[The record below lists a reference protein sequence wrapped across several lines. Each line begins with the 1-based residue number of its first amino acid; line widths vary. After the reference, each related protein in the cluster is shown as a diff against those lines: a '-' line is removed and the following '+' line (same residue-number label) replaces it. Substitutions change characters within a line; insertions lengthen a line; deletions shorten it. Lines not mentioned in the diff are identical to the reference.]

1 MQQEINIKVVA
12 QDRAKDNDFK
22 QLFLEMYPRLVRYAV
37 SLLGDGNEARDVV
50 GDVFEKAW
58 NQFSSLQ
65 METRRSWLYA
75 SVRNACLNWLKHQ
88 QVEQTNVEALIEA
101 TRYDMSTRYEE
112 HERLLQQAE
121 RIARELK
128 EPTCTILRLC
138 YFEHLTYQQAA
149 DSRQAGHQSQHREE
163 AYFQGTR
170 HFARANE
177 AYKHRELGGKIMNKN
192 QDQELDY
199 RMDSVSEN
207 VSENASG
214 KVSENVSDAR
224 LSQIFGEAL
233 GDEPSKEETLAAWEA
248 FEQKHISS
256 EEEHLQKAEDELSE
270 KKIDKARILTW
281 ITASVAVAASLFLF
295 IFRSSQEISQPTEF
309 SMELFSEVT
318 SPKQVE
324 QTLSNGYCVVSTPA
338 ATTTLVT
345 LSDGTRVMLNANST
359 LEYPASFDDAEVR
372 EVRLKGEAHFEVTKN
387 PHRPFVVKAGEMQTQ
402 VLGTIFDVKAYR
414 KDAPK
419 VTLMEGKV
427 KVSNADTEIEM
438 RPGQTATLQADKI
451 VVSKASSS
459 ASDWLE
465 GDFDMD
471 QVTLAEAMSDIG
483 AWYNK
488 TVVFQSQANMDK
500 LIHFRFSRRASL
512 QEIITALNEMGV
524 AKVRIEKGKI
534 MVL

>member
-1 MQQEINIKVVA
+1 
-12 QDRAKDNDFK
+12 
-22 QLFLEMYPRLVRYAV
+22 
-37 SLLGDGNEARDVV
+37 
-50 GDVFEKAW
+50 
-58 NQFSSLQ
+58 
-65 METRRSWLYA
+65 
-75 SVRNACLNWLKHQ
+75 
-88 QVEQTNVEALIEA
+88 
-101 TRYDMSTRYEE
+101 
-112 HERLLQQAE
+112 
-121 RIARELK
+121 
-128 EPTCTILRLC
+128 
-138 YFEHLTYQQAA
+138 
-149 DSRQAGHQSQHREE
+149 
-163 AYFQGTR
+163 
-170 HFARANE
+170 
-177 AYKHRELGGKIMNKN
+177 MNKN

-207 VSENASG
+207 VSENASE

-224 LSQIFGEAL
+224 LSQIFGETL

-248 FEQKHISS
+248 FEKKHISS
-256 EEEHLQKAEDELSE
+256 EKEHLQKAEDELSE
-270 KKIDKARILTW
+270 KKIEDEIGGESSSRKISKARILAW

-324 QTLSNGYCVVSTPA
+324 QTLSDGYCVVSTPA

-345 LSDGTRVMLNANST
+345 LSDGTKVMLNANST

-419 VTLMEGKV
+419 VTLMQGKV
-427 KVSNADTEIEM
+427 KVSNADTEVEM
-438 RPGQTATLQADKI
+438 RPGQTATLQEDKI
-451 VVSKASSS
+451 VVSKASPS

>member
-1 MQQEINIKVVA
+1 
-12 QDRAKDNDFK
+12 
-22 QLFLEMYPRLVRYAV
+22 
-37 SLLGDGNEARDVV
+37 
-50 GDVFEKAW
+50 
-58 NQFSSLQ
+58 
-65 METRRSWLYA
+65 
-75 SVRNACLNWLKHQ
+75 
-88 QVEQTNVEALIEA
+88 
-101 TRYDMSTRYEE
+101 
-112 HERLLQQAE
+112 
-121 RIARELK
+121 
-128 EPTCTILRLC
+128 
-138 YFEHLTYQQAA
+138 
-149 DSRQAGHQSQHREE
+149 
-163 AYFQGTR
+163 
-170 HFARANE
+170 
-177 AYKHRELGGKIMNKN
+177 MNKN

-207 VSENASG
+207 VSENASE
-214 KVSENVSDAR
+214 KVSENVSDAQ

-248 FEQKHISS
+248 FEKKHIV
-256 EEEHLQKAEDELSE
+256 ENE
-270 KKIDKARILTW
+270 KKVSKARILTW

-324 QTLSNGYCVVSTPA
+324 QTLSDGYCVVSTPA

-419 VTLMEGKV
+419 VTLMQGKV
-427 KVSNADTEIEM
+427 KVSNADTEVEM

-451 VVSKASSS
+451 VVSEASSS

>member
-1 MQQEINIKVVA
+1 
-12 QDRAKDNDFK
+12 
-22 QLFLEMYPRLVRYAV
+22 
-37 SLLGDGNEARDVV
+37 
-50 GDVFEKAW
+50 
-58 NQFSSLQ
+58 
-65 METRRSWLYA
+65 
-75 SVRNACLNWLKHQ
+75 
-88 QVEQTNVEALIEA
+88 
-101 TRYDMSTRYEE
+101 
-112 HERLLQQAE
+112 
-121 RIARELK
+121 
-128 EPTCTILRLC
+128 
-138 YFEHLTYQQAA
+138 
-149 DSRQAGHQSQHREE
+149 
-163 AYFQGTR
+163 
-170 HFARANE
+170 
-177 AYKHRELGGKIMNKN
+177 
-192 QDQELDY
+192 
-199 RMDSVSEN
+199 MDSVSEN
-207 VSENASG
+207 VSENASE

-248 FEQKHISS
+248 FEKKHISS
-256 EEEHLQKAEDELSE
+256 EEEHLSFEKESIVKNE
-270 KKIDKARILTW
+270 KKVSKARILAW

-324 QTLSNGYCVVSTPA
+324 QTLSNGYCVISTPA

-402 VLGTIFDVKAYR
+402 VLGTVFDVKAYR

-419 VTLMEGKV
+419 VTLMQGKV
-427 KVSNADTEIEM
+427 KVSNADTEVEM
-438 RPGQTATLQADKI
+438 RPGQTATLQSDKI
-451 VVSKASSS
+451 VVSKASPS

>member
-1 MQQEINIKVVA
+1 MN
-12 QDRAKDNDFK
+12 KD
-22 QLFLEMYPRLVRYAV
+22 
-37 SLLGDGNEARDVV
+37 
-50 GDVFEKAW
+50 
-58 NQFSSLQ
+58 
-65 METRRSWLYA
+65 
-75 SVRNACLNWLKHQ
+75 
-88 QVEQTNVEALIEA
+88 
-101 TRYDMSTRYEE
+101 
-112 HERLLQQAE
+112 
-121 RIARELK
+121 
-128 EPTCTILRLC
+128 
-138 YFEHLTYQQAA
+138 
-149 DSRQAGHQSQHREE
+149 
-163 AYFQGTR
+163 
-170 HFARANE
+170 
-177 AYKHRELGGKIMNKN
+177 KN

-207 VSENASG
+207 VSENASE

-248 FEQKHISS
+248 FEKKHISS

-270 KKIDKARILTW
+270 KKIEDEIGRENGNEIGREFEGESSSRKVSKARILAW

-295 IFRSSQEISQPTEF
+295 IFRSSQEISLPTEF

-427 KVSNADTEIEM
+427 KVSNADTEVEM

-451 VVSKASSS
+451 VVSKASPS

-488 TVVFQSQANMDK
+488 TVVFQSQANMGK

>member
-1 MQQEINIKVVA
+1 
-12 QDRAKDNDFK
+12 
-22 QLFLEMYPRLVRYAV
+22 
-37 SLLGDGNEARDVV
+37 
-50 GDVFEKAW
+50 
-58 NQFSSLQ
+58 
-65 METRRSWLYA
+65 
-75 SVRNACLNWLKHQ
+75 
-88 QVEQTNVEALIEA
+88 
-101 TRYDMSTRYEE
+101 
-112 HERLLQQAE
+112 
-121 RIARELK
+121 
-128 EPTCTILRLC
+128 
-138 YFEHLTYQQAA
+138 
-149 DSRQAGHQSQHREE
+149 
-163 AYFQGTR
+163 
-170 HFARANE
+170 
-177 AYKHRELGGKIMNKN
+177 MNKN

-207 VSENASG
+207 VSENASE
-214 KVSENVSDAR
+214 KVSEKISEKTSEKVSDAR

-248 FEQKHISS
+248 FEKKHISS
-256 EEEHLQKAEDELSE
+256 EEEHLSFEKESIVKNE
-270 KKIDKARILTW
+270 KKVSKARILTW

-324 QTLSNGYCVVSTPA
+324 QTLSDGYCVVSTPA

-345 LSDGTRVMLNANST
+345 LSDGTRVMLNANSK

-427 KVSNADTEIEM
+427 KVSNADTEVEM
-438 RPGQTATLQADKI
+438 HPGQTATLQSDKI
-451 VVSKASSS
+451 VVSRASSS
-459 ASDWLE
+459 VSDWLE

-524 AKVRIEKGKI
+524 AKVRMEKGKI

>member
-1 MQQEINIKVVA
+1 
-12 QDRAKDNDFK
+12 
-22 QLFLEMYPRLVRYAV
+22 
-37 SLLGDGNEARDVV
+37 
-50 GDVFEKAW
+50 
-58 NQFSSLQ
+58 
-65 METRRSWLYA
+65 
-75 SVRNACLNWLKHQ
+75 
-88 QVEQTNVEALIEA
+88 
-101 TRYDMSTRYEE
+101 
-112 HERLLQQAE
+112 
-121 RIARELK
+121 
-128 EPTCTILRLC
+128 
-138 YFEHLTYQQAA
+138 
-149 DSRQAGHQSQHREE
+149 
-163 AYFQGTR
+163 
-170 HFARANE
+170 
-177 AYKHRELGGKIMNKN
+177 MNKN

-207 VSENASG
+207 VSENASE

-248 FEQKHISS
+248 FEKKHISS
-256 EEEHLQKAEDELSE
+256 EEEHLSFEKESIVKNE
-270 KKIDKARILTW
+270 KKVSKARILAW

-345 LSDGTRVMLNANST
+345 LSDGTKVMLNANST

-427 KVSNADTEIEM
+427 KVSNADTEVEM

-451 VVSKASSS
+451 VVSKASPS

>member
-1 MQQEINIKVVA
+1 
-12 QDRAKDNDFK
+12 
-22 QLFLEMYPRLVRYAV
+22 
-37 SLLGDGNEARDVV
+37 
-50 GDVFEKAW
+50 
-58 NQFSSLQ
+58 
-65 METRRSWLYA
+65 
-75 SVRNACLNWLKHQ
+75 
-88 QVEQTNVEALIEA
+88 
-101 TRYDMSTRYEE
+101 
-112 HERLLQQAE
+112 
-121 RIARELK
+121 
-128 EPTCTILRLC
+128 
-138 YFEHLTYQQAA
+138 
-149 DSRQAGHQSQHREE
+149 
-163 AYFQGTR
+163 
-170 HFARANE
+170 
-177 AYKHRELGGKIMNKN
+177 MNKN

-199 RMDSVSEN
+199 RMEA
-207 VSENASG
+207 ENA
-214 KVSENVSDAR
+214 SDAR
-224 LSQIFGEAL
+224 LTRIFGEAL
-233 GDEPSKEETLAAWEA
+233 GGEPSKEETLAAWEA
-248 FEQKHISS
+248 FEKKHISS
-256 EEEHLQKAEDELSE
+256 EEEHLSFEKESIVKNE
-270 KKIDKARILTW
+270 KKVSKARILTW

-324 QTLSNGYCVVSTPA
+324 QTLSDGYCVVSTPA

-345 LSDGTRVMLNANST
+345 LSDGTKVMLNANST

-427 KVSNADTEIEM
+427 KVNNADTEVEM

-488 TVVFQSQANMDK
+488 TVVFQSQVNMDK

-524 AKVRIEKGKI
+524 ARIRMEKGKI

>member
-1 MQQEINIKVVA
+1 
-12 QDRAKDNDFK
+12 
-22 QLFLEMYPRLVRYAV
+22 
-37 SLLGDGNEARDVV
+37 
-50 GDVFEKAW
+50 
-58 NQFSSLQ
+58 
-65 METRRSWLYA
+65 
-75 SVRNACLNWLKHQ
+75 
-88 QVEQTNVEALIEA
+88 
-101 TRYDMSTRYEE
+101 
-112 HERLLQQAE
+112 
-121 RIARELK
+121 
-128 EPTCTILRLC
+128 
-138 YFEHLTYQQAA
+138 
-149 DSRQAGHQSQHREE
+149 
-163 AYFQGTR
+163 
-170 HFARANE
+170 
-177 AYKHRELGGKIMNKN
+177 MNKN

-207 VSENASG
+207 VSENASE

-248 FEQKHISS
+248 FEKKHISS
-256 EEEHLQKAEDELSE
+256 EEEHLSFEKESIVKNE
-270 KKIDKARILTW
+270 KKVSKARILAW

-324 QTLSNGYCVVSTPA
+324 QTLSDGYCVVSTPA

-359 LEYPASFDDAEVR
+359 LEYPSSFDDAEVR

-419 VTLMEGKV
+419 VTLMQGKV
-427 KVSNADTEIEM
+427 KVSNADTEVEM

-451 VVSKASSS
+451 VVSKASPS

-524 AKVRIEKGKI
+524 ARIKIEKGKI

>member
-1 MQQEINIKVVA
+1 
-12 QDRAKDNDFK
+12 
-22 QLFLEMYPRLVRYAV
+22 
-37 SLLGDGNEARDVV
+37 
-50 GDVFEKAW
+50 
-58 NQFSSLQ
+58 
-65 METRRSWLYA
+65 
-75 SVRNACLNWLKHQ
+75 
-88 QVEQTNVEALIEA
+88 
-101 TRYDMSTRYEE
+101 
-112 HERLLQQAE
+112 
-121 RIARELK
+121 
-128 EPTCTILRLC
+128 
-138 YFEHLTYQQAA
+138 
-149 DSRQAGHQSQHREE
+149 
-163 AYFQGTR
+163 
-170 HFARANE
+170 
-177 AYKHRELGGKIMNKN
+177 MNKN

-199 RMDSVSEN
+199 RMDSVSE
-207 VSENASG
+207 
-214 KVSENVSDAR
+214 KVSDAR

-248 FEQKHISS
+248 FEKKHISS
-256 EEEHLQKAEDELSE
+256 EKEHLSFEKESIVKNE
-270 KKIDKARILTW
+270 KKVSKARILTW

-324 QTLSNGYCVVSTPA
+324 QTLSDGYCVVSTPA
-338 ATTTLVT
+338 AATTLVT

-427 KVSNADTEIEM
+427 KVSNADTEVEM

>member
-1 MQQEINIKVVA
+1 
-12 QDRAKDNDFK
+12 
-22 QLFLEMYPRLVRYAV
+22 
-37 SLLGDGNEARDVV
+37 
-50 GDVFEKAW
+50 
-58 NQFSSLQ
+58 
-65 METRRSWLYA
+65 
-75 SVRNACLNWLKHQ
+75 
-88 QVEQTNVEALIEA
+88 
-101 TRYDMSTRYEE
+101 
-112 HERLLQQAE
+112 
-121 RIARELK
+121 
-128 EPTCTILRLC
+128 
-138 YFEHLTYQQAA
+138 
-149 DSRQAGHQSQHREE
+149 
-163 AYFQGTR
+163 
-170 HFARANE
+170 
-177 AYKHRELGGKIMNKN
+177 MNKN

-207 VSENASG
+207 VSENASE

-248 FEQKHISS
+248 FEKKHISS

-270 KKIDKARILTW
+270 KKIEDEIGRENGNEIGREIEGESSSRKVSKARILAW

-295 IFRSSQEISQPTEF
+295 IFRSSQEISLPTEF

-419 VTLMEGKV
+419 VTLMQGKV

-488 TVVFQSQANMDK
+488 TVVFQSQANMGK

>member
-1 MQQEINIKVVA
+1 
-12 QDRAKDNDFK
+12 
-22 QLFLEMYPRLVRYAV
+22 
-37 SLLGDGNEARDVV
+37 
-50 GDVFEKAW
+50 
-58 NQFSSLQ
+58 
-65 METRRSWLYA
+65 
-75 SVRNACLNWLKHQ
+75 
-88 QVEQTNVEALIEA
+88 
-101 TRYDMSTRYEE
+101 
-112 HERLLQQAE
+112 
-121 RIARELK
+121 
-128 EPTCTILRLC
+128 
-138 YFEHLTYQQAA
+138 
-149 DSRQAGHQSQHREE
+149 
-163 AYFQGTR
+163 
-170 HFARANE
+170 
-177 AYKHRELGGKIMNKN
+177 MNKN

-199 RMDSVSEN
+199 RMDPVSESVSEK
-207 VSENASG
+207 A
-214 KVSENVSDAR
+214 SENVSDAR

-248 FEQKHISS
+248 FEKKHISS
-256 EEEHLQKAEDELSE
+256 EKEHLQKAEDELSE
-270 KKIDKARILTW
+270 KKIEDEIGGESSSRKISKARILAW

-324 QTLSNGYCVVSTPA
+324 QTLSDGYCVVSTPA

-345 LSDGTRVMLNANST
+345 LSDGTKVMLNANST

-419 VTLMEGKV
+419 VTLMQGKV
-427 KVSNADTEIEM
+427 KVSNADTEVEM

-451 VVSKASSS
+451 VVSKASPS

-488 TVVFQSQANMDK
+488 TVVFQSQANMGK

>member
-1 MQQEINIKVVA
+1 
-12 QDRAKDNDFK
+12 
-22 QLFLEMYPRLVRYAV
+22 
-37 SLLGDGNEARDVV
+37 
-50 GDVFEKAW
+50 
-58 NQFSSLQ
+58 
-65 METRRSWLYA
+65 
-75 SVRNACLNWLKHQ
+75 
-88 QVEQTNVEALIEA
+88 
-101 TRYDMSTRYEE
+101 
-112 HERLLQQAE
+112 
-121 RIARELK
+121 
-128 EPTCTILRLC
+128 
-138 YFEHLTYQQAA
+138 
-149 DSRQAGHQSQHREE
+149 
-163 AYFQGTR
+163 
-170 HFARANE
+170 
-177 AYKHRELGGKIMNKN
+177 MNKN

-207 VSENASG
+207 VSENASE

-248 FEQKHISS
+248 FEKKHISS
-256 EEEHLQKAEDELSE
+256 EKEHLSFEKESIVKNE
-270 KKIDKARILTW
+270 KKVSKARILTW

-295 IFRSSQEISQPTEF
+295 IFRSSQEISLPTEF

-345 LSDGTRVMLNANST
+345 LSDGTRVMLNANSK

-427 KVSNADTEIEM
+427 KVSNADTEVEM
-438 RPGQTATLQADKI
+438 RPGQTATLQSDKI
-451 VVSKASSS
+451 VVSRASSS
-459 ASDWLE
+459 VSDWLE

-488 TVVFQSQANMDK
+488 TVVFQSQANMGK

-524 AKVRIEKGKI
+524 AKVRMEKGKI

>member
-1 MQQEINIKVVA
+1 
-12 QDRAKDNDFK
+12 
-22 QLFLEMYPRLVRYAV
+22 
-37 SLLGDGNEARDVV
+37 
-50 GDVFEKAW
+50 
-58 NQFSSLQ
+58 
-65 METRRSWLYA
+65 
-75 SVRNACLNWLKHQ
+75 
-88 QVEQTNVEALIEA
+88 
-101 TRYDMSTRYEE
+101 
-112 HERLLQQAE
+112 
-121 RIARELK
+121 
-128 EPTCTILRLC
+128 
-138 YFEHLTYQQAA
+138 
-149 DSRQAGHQSQHREE
+149 
-163 AYFQGTR
+163 
-170 HFARANE
+170 
-177 AYKHRELGGKIMNKN
+177 MNKN

-199 RMDSVSEN
+199 RMDSVSE
-207 VSENASG
+207 
-214 KVSENVSDAR
+214 KVSDAR

-248 FEQKHISS
+248 FEKKHISS
-256 EEEHLQKAEDELSE
+256 EEEHLSFEKESIVKNE
-270 KKIDKARILTW
+270 KKVSKARILAW

-345 LSDGTRVMLNANST
+345 LSDGTKVMLNANST

-387 PHRPFVVKAGEMQTQ
+387 PHRPFMVKAGEMQTQ

-419 VTLMEGKV
+419 VTLMQGKV
-427 KVSNADTEIEM
+427 KVSNADTEVEM
-438 RPGQTATLQADKI
+438 RPGQTATLQSDKI

>member
-1 MQQEINIKVVA
+1 
-12 QDRAKDNDFK
+12 
-22 QLFLEMYPRLVRYAV
+22 
-37 SLLGDGNEARDVV
+37 
-50 GDVFEKAW
+50 
-58 NQFSSLQ
+58 
-65 METRRSWLYA
+65 
-75 SVRNACLNWLKHQ
+75 
-88 QVEQTNVEALIEA
+88 
-101 TRYDMSTRYEE
+101 
-112 HERLLQQAE
+112 
-121 RIARELK
+121 
-128 EPTCTILRLC
+128 
-138 YFEHLTYQQAA
+138 
-149 DSRQAGHQSQHREE
+149 
-163 AYFQGTR
+163 
-170 HFARANE
+170 
-177 AYKHRELGGKIMNKN
+177 MNKN

-207 VSENASG
+207 VSENASE

-248 FEQKHISS
+248 FEKKHISS
-256 EEEHLQKAEDELSE
+256 EKEHLSFEKESIVKNE
-270 KKIDKARILTW
+270 KKVSKARILTW

-324 QTLSNGYCVVSTPA
+324 QTLSDGYCVVSTPA

-345 LSDGTRVMLNANST
+345 LSDGTRVMLNANSK
-359 LEYPASFDDAEVR
+359 LEYPVSFSDTEVR

-387 PHRPFVVKAGEMQTQ
+387 PHCPFVVKAGKMQTQ

-427 KVSNADTEIEM
+427 KVSNADTEVEM

-451 VVSKASSS
+451 VVSKASPS

-524 AKVRIEKGKI
+524 AKVRMEKGKI

>member
-1 MQQEINIKVVA
+1 
-12 QDRAKDNDFK
+12 
-22 QLFLEMYPRLVRYAV
+22 
-37 SLLGDGNEARDVV
+37 
-50 GDVFEKAW
+50 
-58 NQFSSLQ
+58 
-65 METRRSWLYA
+65 
-75 SVRNACLNWLKHQ
+75 
-88 QVEQTNVEALIEA
+88 
-101 TRYDMSTRYEE
+101 
-112 HERLLQQAE
+112 
-121 RIARELK
+121 
-128 EPTCTILRLC
+128 
-138 YFEHLTYQQAA
+138 
-149 DSRQAGHQSQHREE
+149 
-163 AYFQGTR
+163 
-170 HFARANE
+170 
-177 AYKHRELGGKIMNKN
+177 MNKN

-199 RMDSVSEN
+199 RMEA
-207 VSENASG
+207 ENA
-214 KVSENVSDAR
+214 SDAR
-224 LSQIFGEAL
+224 LTQVFGEAL

-270 KKIDKARILTW
+270 KKIEDEIGRENGKEIENKIGNETVREIEGESSSRKISKARILAW

-295 IFRSSQEISQPTEF
+295 VFRSSQEISQPTEF

-324 QTLSNGYCVVSTPA
+324 QTLSDGYCVVSTPA

-345 LSDGTRVMLNANST
+345 LSDGTKVMLNANST

-419 VTLMEGKV
+419 VTLMQGKV
-427 KVSNADTEIEM
+427 KVSNADTEVEM

-451 VVSKASSS
+451 VVSKASPS

-500 LIHFRFSRRASL
+500 LIHFRFSRKASL

-524 AKVRIEKGKI
+524 AKVRMEKGKI

>member
-1 MQQEINIKVVA
+1 
-12 QDRAKDNDFK
+12 
-22 QLFLEMYPRLVRYAV
+22 
-37 SLLGDGNEARDVV
+37 
-50 GDVFEKAW
+50 
-58 NQFSSLQ
+58 
-65 METRRSWLYA
+65 
-75 SVRNACLNWLKHQ
+75 
-88 QVEQTNVEALIEA
+88 
-101 TRYDMSTRYEE
+101 
-112 HERLLQQAE
+112 
-121 RIARELK
+121 
-128 EPTCTILRLC
+128 
-138 YFEHLTYQQAA
+138 
-149 DSRQAGHQSQHREE
+149 
-163 AYFQGTR
+163 
-170 HFARANE
+170 
-177 AYKHRELGGKIMNKN
+177 MNKN

-207 VSENASG
+207 VSENASE
-214 KVSENVSDAR
+214 KVSEKVSDAR

-248 FEQKHISS
+248 FEKKHISS
-256 EEEHLQKAEDELSE
+256 EKEHLSFEKESIVKNE
-270 KKIDKARILTW
+270 KKVSKARILTW

-419 VTLMEGKV
+419 VTLMQGKV
-427 KVSNADTEIEM
+427 KVSNADTEVEM

-451 VVSKASSS
+451 VVSKASPS

-524 AKVRIEKGKI
+524 ARIRMEKGKI

>member
-1 MQQEINIKVVA
+1 
-12 QDRAKDNDFK
+12 
-22 QLFLEMYPRLVRYAV
+22 
-37 SLLGDGNEARDVV
+37 
-50 GDVFEKAW
+50 
-58 NQFSSLQ
+58 
-65 METRRSWLYA
+65 
-75 SVRNACLNWLKHQ
+75 
-88 QVEQTNVEALIEA
+88 
-101 TRYDMSTRYEE
+101 
-112 HERLLQQAE
+112 
-121 RIARELK
+121 
-128 EPTCTILRLC
+128 
-138 YFEHLTYQQAA
+138 
-149 DSRQAGHQSQHREE
+149 
-163 AYFQGTR
+163 
-170 HFARANE
+170 
-177 AYKHRELGGKIMNKN
+177 MNKN

-207 VSENASG
+207 VSENASE

-248 FEQKHISS
+248 FEKKHISS

-270 KKIDKARILTW
+270 KKIEDEIGGESSSRKISKARILAW

-324 QTLSNGYCVVSTPA
+324 QTLSDGYCVVSTPA

-345 LSDGTRVMLNANST
+345 LSDGTKVMLNANST

-419 VTLMEGKV
+419 VTLMQGKV
-427 KVSNADTEIEM
+427 KVSNADTEVEM

-451 VVSKASSS
+451 VVSKASPS

-488 TVVFQSQANMDK
+488 TVVFQSQANMGK

>member
-1 MQQEINIKVVA
+1 
-12 QDRAKDNDFK
+12 
-22 QLFLEMYPRLVRYAV
+22 
-37 SLLGDGNEARDVV
+37 
-50 GDVFEKAW
+50 
-58 NQFSSLQ
+58 
-65 METRRSWLYA
+65 
-75 SVRNACLNWLKHQ
+75 
-88 QVEQTNVEALIEA
+88 
-101 TRYDMSTRYEE
+101 
-112 HERLLQQAE
+112 
-121 RIARELK
+121 
-128 EPTCTILRLC
+128 
-138 YFEHLTYQQAA
+138 
-149 DSRQAGHQSQHREE
+149 
-163 AYFQGTR
+163 
-170 HFARANE
+170 
-177 AYKHRELGGKIMNKN
+177 MNKN

-207 VSENASG
+207 VSEKASENASE
-214 KVSENVSDAR
+214 KVSEKVSDAR

-233 GDEPSKEETLAAWEA
+233 GGEPSKEETLAAWEA
-248 FEQKHISS
+248 FEKKHISS
-256 EEEHLQKAEDELSE
+256 EEEHLSFEKESIVKNE
-270 KKIDKARILTW
+270 KKVSKARILTW

-324 QTLSNGYCVVSTPA
+324 QTLSDGYCVVSTPA

-359 LEYPASFDDAEVR
+359 LEYPVSFDDAEVR

-387 PHRPFVVKAGEMQTQ
+387 PHRSFVVKAGEMQTQ

-419 VTLMEGKV
+419 VTLMQGKV
-427 KVSNADTEIEM
+427 KVSNADTEVEM

>member
-1 MQQEINIKVVA
+1 
-12 QDRAKDNDFK
+12 
-22 QLFLEMYPRLVRYAV
+22 
-37 SLLGDGNEARDVV
+37 
-50 GDVFEKAW
+50 
-58 NQFSSLQ
+58 
-65 METRRSWLYA
+65 
-75 SVRNACLNWLKHQ
+75 
-88 QVEQTNVEALIEA
+88 
-101 TRYDMSTRYEE
+101 
-112 HERLLQQAE
+112 
-121 RIARELK
+121 
-128 EPTCTILRLC
+128 
-138 YFEHLTYQQAA
+138 
-149 DSRQAGHQSQHREE
+149 
-163 AYFQGTR
+163 
-170 HFARANE
+170 
-177 AYKHRELGGKIMNKN
+177 MNKN

-207 VSENASG
+207 VSENASE
-214 KVSENVSDAR
+214 KVSEKISEKTSEKVSDAR

-256 EEEHLQKAEDELSE
+256 EEEHLSFEKESIVKNE
-270 KKIDKARILTW
+270 KKVSKARILTW

-324 QTLSNGYCVVSTPA
+324 QTLSDGYCVVSTPA

-427 KVSNADTEIEM
+427 KVSNADTEVEM
-438 RPGQTATLQADKI
+438 HPGQTATLQSDKI
-451 VVSKASSS
+451 VVSRASSS
-459 ASDWLE
+459 VSDWLE

-524 AKVRIEKGKI
+524 AKVRMEKGKI

>member
-1 MQQEINIKVVA
+1 
-12 QDRAKDNDFK
+12 
-22 QLFLEMYPRLVRYAV
+22 
-37 SLLGDGNEARDVV
+37 
-50 GDVFEKAW
+50 
-58 NQFSSLQ
+58 
-65 METRRSWLYA
+65 
-75 SVRNACLNWLKHQ
+75 
-88 QVEQTNVEALIEA
+88 
-101 TRYDMSTRYEE
+101 
-112 HERLLQQAE
+112 
-121 RIARELK
+121 
-128 EPTCTILRLC
+128 
-138 YFEHLTYQQAA
+138 
-149 DSRQAGHQSQHREE
+149 
-163 AYFQGTR
+163 
-170 HFARANE
+170 
-177 AYKHRELGGKIMNKN
+177 MNKN

-207 VSENASG
+207 VSENASE

-248 FEQKHISS
+248 FEKKHISS
-256 EEEHLQKAEDELSE
+256 EKEHLQKAEDELSE
-270 KKIDKARILTW
+270 KKIEDEIGRESSSRKISKARILAW

-324 QTLSNGYCVVSTPA
+324 QTLSDGYCVVSTPA

-345 LSDGTRVMLNANST
+345 LSDGTRMMLNANST
-359 LEYPASFDDAEVR
+359 LEYPASFDDAEIR

-419 VTLMEGKV
+419 VTLMQGKV
-427 KVSNADTEIEM
+427 KVSNADTEVEM

-451 VVSKASSS
+451 VVSKASPS

-488 TVVFQSQANMDK
+488 TVVFQSQANMGK

>member
-1 MQQEINIKVVA
+1 
-12 QDRAKDNDFK
+12 
-22 QLFLEMYPRLVRYAV
+22 
-37 SLLGDGNEARDVV
+37 
-50 GDVFEKAW
+50 
-58 NQFSSLQ
+58 
-65 METRRSWLYA
+65 
-75 SVRNACLNWLKHQ
+75 
-88 QVEQTNVEALIEA
+88 
-101 TRYDMSTRYEE
+101 
-112 HERLLQQAE
+112 
-121 RIARELK
+121 
-128 EPTCTILRLC
+128 
-138 YFEHLTYQQAA
+138 
-149 DSRQAGHQSQHREE
+149 
-163 AYFQGTR
+163 
-170 HFARANE
+170 
-177 AYKHRELGGKIMNKN
+177 MNKN

-207 VSENASG
+207 VSENASE

-248 FEQKHISS
+248 FEKKHIV
-256 EEEHLQKAEDELSE
+256 ENE
-270 KKIDKARILTW
+270 KKVSKARILTW

-359 LEYPASFDDAEVR
+359 LEYPASFDNAEVR

-402 VLGTIFDVKAYR
+402 VLGTVFDVKAYR

-419 VTLMEGKV
+419 VTLMQGKV
-427 KVSNADTEIEM
+427 KVSNADTEVEM

>member
-1 MQQEINIKVVA
+1 
-12 QDRAKDNDFK
+12 
-22 QLFLEMYPRLVRYAV
+22 
-37 SLLGDGNEARDVV
+37 
-50 GDVFEKAW
+50 
-58 NQFSSLQ
+58 
-65 METRRSWLYA
+65 
-75 SVRNACLNWLKHQ
+75 
-88 QVEQTNVEALIEA
+88 
-101 TRYDMSTRYEE
+101 
-112 HERLLQQAE
+112 
-121 RIARELK
+121 
-128 EPTCTILRLC
+128 
-138 YFEHLTYQQAA
+138 
-149 DSRQAGHQSQHREE
+149 
-163 AYFQGTR
+163 
-170 HFARANE
+170 
-177 AYKHRELGGKIMNKN
+177 MNKN

-207 VSENASG
+207 VSENASE
-214 KVSENVSDAR
+214 KVSENASDAR

-248 FEQKHISS
+248 FEKKHISS
-256 EEEHLQKAEDELSE
+256 EKEHLQKAEDELSE
-270 KKIDKARILTW
+270 KKIENEIGGESSSRKISKARILAW

-324 QTLSNGYCVVSTPA
+324 QTLSDGYCVVSTPA

-345 LSDGTRVMLNANST
+345 LSDGTKVMLNANST

-402 VLGTIFDVKAYR
+402 VLGTVFDVKAYR

-419 VTLMEGKV
+419 VTLMQGKV
-427 KVSNADTEIEM
+427 KVSNADTEVEM

-451 VVSKASSS
+451 VVSKASPS

-488 TVVFQSQANMDK
+488 TVVFQSQANMGK

-524 AKVRIEKGKI
+524 ARIKIEKGKI

>member
-1 MQQEINIKVVA
+1 
-12 QDRAKDNDFK
+12 
-22 QLFLEMYPRLVRYAV
+22 
-37 SLLGDGNEARDVV
+37 
-50 GDVFEKAW
+50 
-58 NQFSSLQ
+58 
-65 METRRSWLYA
+65 
-75 SVRNACLNWLKHQ
+75 
-88 QVEQTNVEALIEA
+88 
-101 TRYDMSTRYEE
+101 
-112 HERLLQQAE
+112 
-121 RIARELK
+121 
-128 EPTCTILRLC
+128 
-138 YFEHLTYQQAA
+138 
-149 DSRQAGHQSQHREE
+149 
-163 AYFQGTR
+163 
-170 HFARANE
+170 
-177 AYKHRELGGKIMNKN
+177 MNKN

-199 RMDSVSEN
+199 RMDS
-207 VSENASG
+207 
-214 KVSENVSDAR
+214 VSENVSDAR

-248 FEQKHISS
+248 FEKKHISS
-256 EEEHLQKAEDELSE
+256 EEEHLSFEKESIVKNE
-270 KKIDKARILTW
+270 KKVSKARILAW

-324 QTLSNGYCVVSTPA
+324 QTLKDGYCVVSTPA

-345 LSDGTRVMLNANST
+345 LSDGTKVMLNANST

-402 VLGTIFDVKAYR
+402 VLGTVFDVKAYR

-419 VTLMEGKV
+419 VTLMQGKV
-427 KVSNADTEIEM
+427 KVSNADTEVEM
-438 RPGQTATLQADKI
+438 RPGQTATLQSDKI

>member
-1 MQQEINIKVVA
+1 
-12 QDRAKDNDFK
+12 
-22 QLFLEMYPRLVRYAV
+22 
-37 SLLGDGNEARDVV
+37 
-50 GDVFEKAW
+50 
-58 NQFSSLQ
+58 
-65 METRRSWLYA
+65 
-75 SVRNACLNWLKHQ
+75 
-88 QVEQTNVEALIEA
+88 
-101 TRYDMSTRYEE
+101 
-112 HERLLQQAE
+112 
-121 RIARELK
+121 
-128 EPTCTILRLC
+128 
-138 YFEHLTYQQAA
+138 
-149 DSRQAGHQSQHREE
+149 
-163 AYFQGTR
+163 
-170 HFARANE
+170 
-177 AYKHRELGGKIMNKN
+177 MNKN

-207 VSENASG
+207 VSENASE
-214 KVSENVSDAR
+214 KVSEKISEKTSEKVSDAR

-233 GDEPSKEETLAAWEA
+233 GDEPSMEETLAAWEA
-248 FEQKHISS
+248 FEKKHISS
-256 EEEHLQKAEDELSE
+256 EKEHLQKTEDELSE
-270 KKIDKARILTW
+270 KKIEDEIGRESSSRKISKARILAW

-324 QTLSNGYCVVSTPA
+324 QTLSDGYCVVSTPA

-345 LSDGTRVMLNANST
+345 LSDGTKVMLNANST

-419 VTLMEGKV
+419 VTLMQGKV
-427 KVSNADTEIEM
+427 KVSNADTEVEM

-451 VVSKASSS
+451 VVSKASPS

-488 TVVFQSQANMDK
+488 TVVFQSQANMGK

>member
-1 MQQEINIKVVA
+1 
-12 QDRAKDNDFK
+12 
-22 QLFLEMYPRLVRYAV
+22 
-37 SLLGDGNEARDVV
+37 
-50 GDVFEKAW
+50 
-58 NQFSSLQ
+58 
-65 METRRSWLYA
+65 
-75 SVRNACLNWLKHQ
+75 
-88 QVEQTNVEALIEA
+88 
-101 TRYDMSTRYEE
+101 
-112 HERLLQQAE
+112 
-121 RIARELK
+121 
-128 EPTCTILRLC
+128 
-138 YFEHLTYQQAA
+138 
-149 DSRQAGHQSQHREE
+149 
-163 AYFQGTR
+163 
-170 HFARANE
+170 
-177 AYKHRELGGKIMNKN
+177 MNKN
-192 QDQELDY
+192 QDQEQDY
-199 RMDSVSEN
+199 RMDPVSEN
-207 VSENASG
+207 I
-214 KVSENVSDAR
+214 SDVR

-233 GDEPSKEETLAAWEA
+233 GDEPSKEETLAAWDA
-248 FEQKHISS
+248 FEKKHISS
-256 EEEHLQKAEDELSE
+256 EVEHLSLGQESIVKNE
-270 KKIDKARILTW
+270 KKVSKARILAW

-324 QTLSNGYCVVSTPA
+324 QTLSDGYCVVSTPA

-345 LSDGTRVMLNANST
+345 LSDGTKVMLNANST

-427 KVSNADTEIEM
+427 KVSNADTEVEM

>member
-1 MQQEINIKVVA
+1 
-12 QDRAKDNDFK
+12 
-22 QLFLEMYPRLVRYAV
+22 
-37 SLLGDGNEARDVV
+37 
-50 GDVFEKAW
+50 
-58 NQFSSLQ
+58 
-65 METRRSWLYA
+65 
-75 SVRNACLNWLKHQ
+75 
-88 QVEQTNVEALIEA
+88 
-101 TRYDMSTRYEE
+101 
-112 HERLLQQAE
+112 
-121 RIARELK
+121 
-128 EPTCTILRLC
+128 
-138 YFEHLTYQQAA
+138 
-149 DSRQAGHQSQHREE
+149 
-163 AYFQGTR
+163 
-170 HFARANE
+170 
-177 AYKHRELGGKIMNKN
+177 MNKN

-207 VSENASG
+207 VSENASE

-248 FEQKHISS
+248 FEKKHISS

-270 KKIDKARILTW
+270 KKIEDEIGRESSSRKISKARILAW

-324 QTLSNGYCVVSTPA
+324 QTLSDGYCVVSTPA

-345 LSDGTRVMLNANST
+345 LSDGTKVMLNANST

-419 VTLMEGKV
+419 VTLMQGKV

-451 VVSKASSS
+451 VVSKASPS

-488 TVVFQSQANMDK
+488 TVVFQSQANMGK

-524 AKVRIEKGKI
+524 ARIRIEKGKI

>member
-1 MQQEINIKVVA
+1 
-12 QDRAKDNDFK
+12 
-22 QLFLEMYPRLVRYAV
+22 
-37 SLLGDGNEARDVV
+37 
-50 GDVFEKAW
+50 
-58 NQFSSLQ
+58 
-65 METRRSWLYA
+65 
-75 SVRNACLNWLKHQ
+75 
-88 QVEQTNVEALIEA
+88 
-101 TRYDMSTRYEE
+101 
-112 HERLLQQAE
+112 
-121 RIARELK
+121 
-128 EPTCTILRLC
+128 
-138 YFEHLTYQQAA
+138 
-149 DSRQAGHQSQHREE
+149 
-163 AYFQGTR
+163 
-170 HFARANE
+170 
-177 AYKHRELGGKIMNKN
+177 MNKN

-207 VSENASG
+207 VSENASE

-248 FEQKHISS
+248 FEKKHISS

-270 KKIDKARILTW
+270 KKIEDEIGRESSSRKISKARILAW

-324 QTLSNGYCVVSTPA
+324 QTLSDGYCVVSTPA

-345 LSDGTRVMLNANST
+345 LSDGTKVMLNANST

-419 VTLMEGKV
+419 VTLMQGKV
-427 KVSNADTEIEM
+427 KVSNADTEVEM
-438 RPGQTATLQADKI
+438 RPGQTATLQSDKI
-451 VVSKASSS
+451 VVSKASPS

>member
-1 MQQEINIKVVA
+1 
-12 QDRAKDNDFK
+12 
-22 QLFLEMYPRLVRYAV
+22 
-37 SLLGDGNEARDVV
+37 
-50 GDVFEKAW
+50 
-58 NQFSSLQ
+58 
-65 METRRSWLYA
+65 
-75 SVRNACLNWLKHQ
+75 
-88 QVEQTNVEALIEA
+88 
-101 TRYDMSTRYEE
+101 
-112 HERLLQQAE
+112 
-121 RIARELK
+121 
-128 EPTCTILRLC
+128 
-138 YFEHLTYQQAA
+138 
-149 DSRQAGHQSQHREE
+149 
-163 AYFQGTR
+163 
-170 HFARANE
+170 
-177 AYKHRELGGKIMNKN
+177 MNKN
-192 QDQELDY
+192 QDQEQDY

-207 VSENASG
+207 VSENASE

-248 FEQKHISS
+248 FEKKHISS
-256 EEEHLQKAEDELSE
+256 EEEHLSFEKESIVKNE
-270 KKIDKARILTW
+270 KKVSKARILTW

-324 QTLSNGYCVVSTPA
+324 QTLSDGYCVVSTPA

-419 VTLMEGKV
+419 VTLMQGKV
-427 KVSNADTEIEM
+427 KVSNADTEVEM
-438 RPGQTATLQADKI
+438 HPGQTATLQSDKI
-451 VVSKASSS
+451 VVSRASSS
-459 ASDWLE
+459 VSDWLE

-524 AKVRIEKGKI
+524 AKVRMEKGKI

>member
-1 MQQEINIKVVA
+1 
-12 QDRAKDNDFK
+12 
-22 QLFLEMYPRLVRYAV
+22 
-37 SLLGDGNEARDVV
+37 
-50 GDVFEKAW
+50 
-58 NQFSSLQ
+58 
-65 METRRSWLYA
+65 
-75 SVRNACLNWLKHQ
+75 
-88 QVEQTNVEALIEA
+88 
-101 TRYDMSTRYEE
+101 
-112 HERLLQQAE
+112 
-121 RIARELK
+121 
-128 EPTCTILRLC
+128 
-138 YFEHLTYQQAA
+138 
-149 DSRQAGHQSQHREE
+149 
-163 AYFQGTR
+163 
-170 HFARANE
+170 
-177 AYKHRELGGKIMNKN
+177 MNKN

-207 VSENASG
+207 VSENASE

-248 FEQKHISS
+248 FEKKHISS
-256 EEEHLQKAEDELSE
+256 EEEHLSFEKESIVKNE
-270 KKIDKARILTW
+270 KKVSKARILTW

-295 IFRSSQEISQPTEF
+295 IFRSSQEISLPTEF

-427 KVSNADTEIEM
+427 KVSNADTEVEM
-438 RPGQTATLQADKI
+438 RPGQTATLQSDKI
-451 VVSKASSS
+451 VVSRASSS
-459 ASDWLE
+459 VSDWLE

-524 AKVRIEKGKI
+524 AKVRMEKGKI

>member
-1 MQQEINIKVVA
+1 
-12 QDRAKDNDFK
+12 
-22 QLFLEMYPRLVRYAV
+22 
-37 SLLGDGNEARDVV
+37 
-50 GDVFEKAW
+50 
-58 NQFSSLQ
+58 
-65 METRRSWLYA
+65 
-75 SVRNACLNWLKHQ
+75 
-88 QVEQTNVEALIEA
+88 
-101 TRYDMSTRYEE
+101 
-112 HERLLQQAE
+112 
-121 RIARELK
+121 
-128 EPTCTILRLC
+128 
-138 YFEHLTYQQAA
+138 
-149 DSRQAGHQSQHREE
+149 
-163 AYFQGTR
+163 
-170 HFARANE
+170 
-177 AYKHRELGGKIMNKN
+177 MNKN
-192 QDQELDY
+192 QNQELDD
-199 RMDSVSEN
+199 RMNPVSEKVSENAFENISEN
-207 VSENASG
+207 VSE
-214 KVSENVSDAR
+214 KVSDAR

-248 FEQKHISS
+248 FEKKHISS

-270 KKIDKARILTW
+270 KKIEDEIGGESSSRKISKARILTW

-318 SPKQVE
+318 SPQQVE

-427 KVSNADTEIEM
+427 KVSNADTEVEM
-438 RPGQTATLQADKI
+438 RPGQTATLQSDKI
-451 VVSKASSS
+451 VVSKASPS

>member
-1 MQQEINIKVVA
+1 
-12 QDRAKDNDFK
+12 
-22 QLFLEMYPRLVRYAV
+22 
-37 SLLGDGNEARDVV
+37 
-50 GDVFEKAW
+50 
-58 NQFSSLQ
+58 
-65 METRRSWLYA
+65 
-75 SVRNACLNWLKHQ
+75 
-88 QVEQTNVEALIEA
+88 
-101 TRYDMSTRYEE
+101 
-112 HERLLQQAE
+112 
-121 RIARELK
+121 
-128 EPTCTILRLC
+128 
-138 YFEHLTYQQAA
+138 
-149 DSRQAGHQSQHREE
+149 
-163 AYFQGTR
+163 
-170 HFARANE
+170 
-177 AYKHRELGGKIMNKN
+177 MNKN
-192 QDQELDY
+192 QDQKLDY

-207 VSENASG
+207 VSENVFEKA
-214 KVSENVSDAR
+214 SENVSDTR

-233 GDEPSKEETLAAWEA
+233 GDEPSKEETLAVWEA
-248 FEQKHISS
+248 FEKKHISS
-256 EEEHLQKAEDELSE
+256 EEEHLSFEKESIVKNE
-270 KKIDKARILTW
+270 KKVSKARILAW
-281 ITASVAVAASLFLF
+281 ITASVAVAAGLFLF

-324 QTLSNGYCVVSTPA
+324 QTLSDGYCVVSTPA

-345 LSDGTRVMLNANST
+345 LSDGTKVRLNANST
-359 LEYPASFDDAEVR
+359 LEYPVSFDDAEVR

-427 KVSNADTEIEM
+427 KVSNADTEVEM

-524 AKVRIEKGKI
+524 ARIRMEKGKI
-534 MVL
+534 MVF

>member
-1 MQQEINIKVVA
+1 
-12 QDRAKDNDFK
+12 
-22 QLFLEMYPRLVRYAV
+22 
-37 SLLGDGNEARDVV
+37 
-50 GDVFEKAW
+50 
-58 NQFSSLQ
+58 
-65 METRRSWLYA
+65 
-75 SVRNACLNWLKHQ
+75 
-88 QVEQTNVEALIEA
+88 
-101 TRYDMSTRYEE
+101 
-112 HERLLQQAE
+112 
-121 RIARELK
+121 
-128 EPTCTILRLC
+128 
-138 YFEHLTYQQAA
+138 
-149 DSRQAGHQSQHREE
+149 
-163 AYFQGTR
+163 
-170 HFARANE
+170 
-177 AYKHRELGGKIMNKN
+177 MNKN

-207 VSENASG
+207 VSENASE

-248 FEQKHISS
+248 FEKKHISS
-256 EEEHLQKAEDELSE
+256 EEEHLQKTEDELSE
-270 KKIDKARILTW
+270 KKIEDEIGRESSSRKISKARILAW

-324 QTLSNGYCVVSTPA
+324 QTLSDGYCVVSTPA

-387 PHRPFVVKAGEMQTQ
+387 PHRPFVVRAGEMQTQ

-419 VTLMEGKV
+419 VTLMQGKV
-427 KVSNADTEIEM
+427 KVSNADTEVEM

>member
-1 MQQEINIKVVA
+1 
-12 QDRAKDNDFK
+12 
-22 QLFLEMYPRLVRYAV
+22 
-37 SLLGDGNEARDVV
+37 
-50 GDVFEKAW
+50 
-58 NQFSSLQ
+58 
-65 METRRSWLYA
+65 
-75 SVRNACLNWLKHQ
+75 
-88 QVEQTNVEALIEA
+88 
-101 TRYDMSTRYEE
+101 
-112 HERLLQQAE
+112 
-121 RIARELK
+121 
-128 EPTCTILRLC
+128 
-138 YFEHLTYQQAA
+138 
-149 DSRQAGHQSQHREE
+149 
-163 AYFQGTR
+163 
-170 HFARANE
+170 
-177 AYKHRELGGKIMNKN
+177 MNKN
-192 QDQELDY
+192 QDQKLDY

-207 VSENASG
+207 VSENASE
-214 KVSENVSDAR
+214 KVSENASEKVSEKVSDAR

-233 GDEPSKEETLAAWEA
+233 GDEPSMEETLAAWEA
-248 FEQKHISS
+248 FEKKHISS
-256 EEEHLQKAEDELSE
+256 EEEPLQKAENELSE
-270 KKIDKARILTW
+270 KKIEDEIGGESSSRKVSKARILTW

-324 QTLSNGYCVVSTPA
+324 QTLSDGYCVVSTPA

-345 LSDGTRVMLNANST
+345 LSDGTKVMLNANST
-359 LEYPASFDDAEVR
+359 LEYPASFDDTEVR

-419 VTLMEGKV
+419 VTLMQGKV
-427 KVSNADTEIEM
+427 KVSNADTEVEM
-438 RPGQTATLQADKI
+438 RPGQTATLQVDKI

-488 TVVFQSQANMDK
+488 TVVFQSQANMGK

>member
-1 MQQEINIKVVA
+1 
-12 QDRAKDNDFK
+12 
-22 QLFLEMYPRLVRYAV
+22 
-37 SLLGDGNEARDVV
+37 
-50 GDVFEKAW
+50 
-58 NQFSSLQ
+58 
-65 METRRSWLYA
+65 
-75 SVRNACLNWLKHQ
+75 
-88 QVEQTNVEALIEA
+88 
-101 TRYDMSTRYEE
+101 
-112 HERLLQQAE
+112 
-121 RIARELK
+121 
-128 EPTCTILRLC
+128 
-138 YFEHLTYQQAA
+138 
-149 DSRQAGHQSQHREE
+149 
-163 AYFQGTR
+163 
-170 HFARANE
+170 
-177 AYKHRELGGKIMNKN
+177 MNKN

-199 RMDSVSEN
+199 RMEA
-207 VSENASG
+207 ENA
-214 KVSENVSDAR
+214 SDAR
-224 LSQIFGEAL
+224 LTRIFGEAL
-233 GDEPSKEETLAAWEA
+233 GGEPSKEETLAAWEA
-248 FEQKHISS
+248 FEKKHISS
-256 EEEHLQKAEDELSE
+256 EEEHLSFEKESIVKNE
-270 KKIDKARILTW
+270 KKVSKARILTW

-324 QTLSNGYCVVSTPA
+324 QTLSDGYCVVSTPA

-345 LSDGTRVMLNANST
+345 LSDGTKVMLNANST

-387 PHRPFVVKAGEMQTQ
+387 PHRPFVVKAGKMQTQ

-427 KVSNADTEIEM
+427 KVSNADTEVEM

>member
-1 MQQEINIKVVA
+1 
-12 QDRAKDNDFK
+12 
-22 QLFLEMYPRLVRYAV
+22 
-37 SLLGDGNEARDVV
+37 
-50 GDVFEKAW
+50 
-58 NQFSSLQ
+58 
-65 METRRSWLYA
+65 
-75 SVRNACLNWLKHQ
+75 
-88 QVEQTNVEALIEA
+88 
-101 TRYDMSTRYEE
+101 
-112 HERLLQQAE
+112 
-121 RIARELK
+121 
-128 EPTCTILRLC
+128 
-138 YFEHLTYQQAA
+138 
-149 DSRQAGHQSQHREE
+149 
-163 AYFQGTR
+163 
-170 HFARANE
+170 
-177 AYKHRELGGKIMNKN
+177 MNKN

-199 RMDSVSEN
+199 RMDPVSEK
-207 VSENASG
+207 VSENASE

-248 FEQKHISS
+248 FEKKHISS

-270 KKIDKARILTW
+270 KKIEDEIGRESSSRKVSKARILAW

-324 QTLSNGYCVVSTPA
+324 QTLSDGYCVVSTPA

-345 LSDGTRVMLNANST
+345 LSDGTKVMLNANST
-359 LEYPASFDDAEVR
+359 LEYPAFFDDAEVR

-419 VTLMEGKV
+419 VTLMQGKV
-427 KVSNADTEIEM
+427 KVSNADTEVEM
-438 RPGQTATLQADKI
+438 RPGQTATLQTDKI

-459 ASDWLE
+459 VSDWLE

-488 TVVFQSQANMDK
+488 TVVFQSQVNMDK

-524 AKVRIEKGKI
+524 ARIRMEKGKI

>member
-1 MQQEINIKVVA
+1 
-12 QDRAKDNDFK
+12 
-22 QLFLEMYPRLVRYAV
+22 
-37 SLLGDGNEARDVV
+37 
-50 GDVFEKAW
+50 
-58 NQFSSLQ
+58 
-65 METRRSWLYA
+65 
-75 SVRNACLNWLKHQ
+75 
-88 QVEQTNVEALIEA
+88 
-101 TRYDMSTRYEE
+101 
-112 HERLLQQAE
+112 
-121 RIARELK
+121 
-128 EPTCTILRLC
+128 
-138 YFEHLTYQQAA
+138 
-149 DSRQAGHQSQHREE
+149 
-163 AYFQGTR
+163 
-170 HFARANE
+170 
-177 AYKHRELGGKIMNKN
+177 MNKN
-192 QDQELDY
+192 QDQKLDY

-207 VSENASG
+207 VSENASE

-248 FEQKHISS
+248 FEKKHISS
-256 EEEHLQKAEDELSE
+256 EKEHLQKAEDELSE
-270 KKIDKARILTW
+270 KKIEDEIGGESSSRKISKARILAW

-295 IFRSSQEISQPTEF
+295 IFRSSQEISQSTEF

-414 KDAPK
+414 KDASK
-419 VTLMEGKV
+419 VTLMQGKV
-427 KVSNADTEIEM
+427 KVSNADTEVEM
-438 RPGQTATLQADKI
+438 RPGQTATLQSDKI
-451 VVSKASSS
+451 VVSKASPS

>member
-1 MQQEINIKVVA
+1 
-12 QDRAKDNDFK
+12 
-22 QLFLEMYPRLVRYAV
+22 
-37 SLLGDGNEARDVV
+37 
-50 GDVFEKAW
+50 
-58 NQFSSLQ
+58 
-65 METRRSWLYA
+65 
-75 SVRNACLNWLKHQ
+75 
-88 QVEQTNVEALIEA
+88 
-101 TRYDMSTRYEE
+101 
-112 HERLLQQAE
+112 
-121 RIARELK
+121 
-128 EPTCTILRLC
+128 
-138 YFEHLTYQQAA
+138 
-149 DSRQAGHQSQHREE
+149 
-163 AYFQGTR
+163 
-170 HFARANE
+170 
-177 AYKHRELGGKIMNKN
+177 MNKN

-199 RMDSVSEN
+199 RKDSVSEN
-207 VSENASG
+207 VSEKA
-214 KVSENVSDAR
+214 SENVSDAR

-233 GDEPSKEETLAAWEA
+233 GDEPLKEETLAAWEA
-248 FEQKHISS
+248 FEKKHISS
-256 EEEHLQKAEDELSE
+256 EEELLSFEKEFIVKNE
-270 KKIDKARILTW
+270 KKVSKARILTW
-281 ITASVAVAASLFLF
+281 ITTASVAVAASLFLF

-345 LSDGTRVMLNANST
+345 LGDGTRVMLNANST

-402 VLGTIFDVKAYR
+402 VLGTVFDVKAYR

-427 KVSNADTEIEM
+427 KVSNADTEVEM

>member
-1 MQQEINIKVVA
+1 
-12 QDRAKDNDFK
+12 
-22 QLFLEMYPRLVRYAV
+22 
-37 SLLGDGNEARDVV
+37 
-50 GDVFEKAW
+50 
-58 NQFSSLQ
+58 
-65 METRRSWLYA
+65 
-75 SVRNACLNWLKHQ
+75 
-88 QVEQTNVEALIEA
+88 
-101 TRYDMSTRYEE
+101 
-112 HERLLQQAE
+112 
-121 RIARELK
+121 
-128 EPTCTILRLC
+128 
-138 YFEHLTYQQAA
+138 
-149 DSRQAGHQSQHREE
+149 
-163 AYFQGTR
+163 
-170 HFARANE
+170 
-177 AYKHRELGGKIMNKN
+177 MNKN
-192 QDQELDY
+192 QDQKLDY

-207 VSENASG
+207 VSENASE

-248 FEQKHISS
+248 FEKKHISS
-256 EEEHLQKAEDELSE
+256 EEEHLQKTEDELSE
-270 KKIDKARILTW
+270 KKIEDEIGRESSSRKISKARILAW

-324 QTLSNGYCVVSTPA
+324 QTLSDGYCVVSTPA

-345 LSDGTRVMLNANST
+345 LSDGTKVMLNANST

-419 VTLMEGKV
+419 VTLMQGKV
-427 KVSNADTEIEM
+427 KVSNADTEVEM

-451 VVSKASSS
+451 VVSKASPS

-488 TVVFQSQANMDK
+488 TVVFQSQANMGK